1 LNLGVVLGCR
11 HFGDAVV
18 EKWAALAG
26 ETVHRS
32 GKGADLEYDSE
43 TANTFLKHMRRDQ
56 TLQAIL
62 RFGRDKEGAVV
73 FAHTAALAESL
84 PVVGEGAVV
93 RAFSEATKAVTNA
106 AQRYRGR
113 EFAVSDVADAVDCSR
128 RTVQRVLNEQ
138 TELGYLE
145 KRETKTGLANGF
157 QNLEQP
163 SDGEVELPE
172 LDEPFDSGKDGPPG
186 GSTRGQASA
195 DPDDSSLGVSSTG
208 FVWVVGVSE
217 GGEGRCRSSRAT
229 LPAPEGTDPAG
240 LPG

>member
-1 LNLGVVLGCR
+1 
-11 HFGDAVV
+11 
-18 EKWAALAG
+18 
-26 ETVHRS
+26 
-32 GKGADLEYDSE
+32 
-43 TANTFLKHMRRDQ
+43 MRRDQ

-138 TELGYLE
+138 VELGYLE

-172 LDEPFDSGKDGPPG
+172 LDEPFDPGKDGLPG
-186 GSTRGQASA
+186 DFTHGQASA

-208 FVWVVGVSE
+208 FVWVVGVSS
-217 GGEGRCRSSRAT
+217 GGEAHCRSSRAT
-229 LPAPEGTDPAG
+229 LPAPEGTDPTG